1 MAFLVL
7 RLAFLAFFFAPLAFF
22 LRPPFFLAVFFAD
35 FFLAARL
42 FLATATPP

>member
-1 MAFLVL
+1 
-7 RLAFLAFFFAPLAFF
+7 LAFFF
-22 LRPPFFLAVFFAD
+22 RPFFLAVFFAD

>member
-7 RLAFLAFFFAPLAFF
+7 RFLAFFFAPLAFF
-22 LRPPFFLAVFFAD
+22 FRPFFLAVFFAD
-35 FFLAARL
+35 FFLAARF

>member
-1 MAFLVL
+1 LVPF
-7 RLAFLAFFFAPLAFF
+7 AAFFR
-22 LRPPFFLAVFFAD
+22 RPFLAVFFAD